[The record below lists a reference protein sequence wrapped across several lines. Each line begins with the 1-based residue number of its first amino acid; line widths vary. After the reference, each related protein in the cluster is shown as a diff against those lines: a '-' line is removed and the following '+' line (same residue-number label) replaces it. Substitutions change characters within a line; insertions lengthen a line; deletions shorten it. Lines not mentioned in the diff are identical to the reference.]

1 MGDFARVTDKSESQ
15 VGETSR
21 KPLLIGVIMSLIGLL
36 APVLLTFNNL
46 GFSSGIG
53 IQSMLWNYS
62 PGSGFMLIPPYMMTA
77 MFPFILLRFVP
88 VLQLHRYY
96 KGKTT
101 RRRTLL
107 ASLVG
112 DGYFLIFG
120 LPIFIISLLFAS
132 PYLMIPL
139 PLQMIFAILILWR
152 YPLPEPTTPWDG
164 VEQSKSWWEKTTD
177 SKQEKADDN
186 ELW

>member
-1 MGDFARVTDKSESQ
+1 MGDFEKETDNSESQ
-15 VGETSR
+15 IGEASR
-21 KPLLIGVIMSLIGLL
+21 KPLLFGVILSLIGLL
-36 APVLLTFNNL
+36 APVLLNINSY

-53 IQSMLWNYS
+53 IQSILWMYF
-62 PGSGFMLIPPYMMTA
+62 PGSGFTFIPPYMLTA

-96 KGKTT
+96 NGKTT
-101 RRRTLL
+101 RKRALL

-120 LPIFIISLLFAS
+120 IPIFIISLLYAS

-139 PLQMIFAILILWR
+139 PFQLIVTILILFR
-152 YPLPEPTTPWDG
+152 YPIPEPTTPWDG
-164 VEQSKSWWEKTTD
+164 EEEPKSWWEKTPD
-177 SKQEKADDN
+177 SQQKKPDDD